1 MRDRDQKN
9 VTLTKDQ
16 QKFVLANKGRMKQE
30 DLAKQIGVPY
40 MTLKNNLTVMGLT
53 KRRRIPEDKKS
64 GTFDWEQFKRADFIF
79 QSI

>member
-1 MRDRDQKN
+1 MRAKDQRN
-9 VTLTKDQ
+9 ITLTDEQ
-16 QKFVLANKGRMKQE
+16 QKMVIEYKGKMKQA
-30 DLAKQIGVPY
+30 DLAKFIGVPY